1 MIKYTIQGLA
11 ALIIAGVL
19 FYLSPAL
26 LYFLDPTAGSFD
38 LGYAQKPLV
47 AAAWFFVATFCSW
60 LAFQLDWPDLNYWID
75 KKDGFAKAFEELSG
89 LGKICLTVLVF
100 ALLFL
105 GFLVCLA
112 LV

>member
-60 LAFQLDWPDLNYWID
+60 LAFQLDWPDLNRWLD
-75 KKDGFAKAFEELSG
+75 RDGGFDTAFRELSG
-89 LGKICLTVLVF
+89 LGKICLALTVF

-105 GFLVCLA
+105 GFLICLA